1 MSGTDDIKERRVAW
15 ALLIFCPAMM
25 LVILAY
31 VSAGNASGL
40 DAGHPMEYLQMTC
53 ILWAM
58 ISTAIPLLRLLRFV
72 SLPIWFILLVQGDMF
87 LYVISLCQGF
97 YLNLSWWGDLTHI
110 IASVIVTSFVF
121 IAICLIQSRSPEH
134 VTFGSKYGITLILFL
149 VALSFGGIWEIME
162 GFTDVLT
169 GTSYM
174 VYGATDTLGDLV
186 ADFVGVSLMS
196 ITALVILSKQGAE
209 RVASKVR
216 LGRSMIPF

>member
-1 MSGTDDIKERRVAW
+1 VSNADVTERRIAW
-15 ALLIFCPAMM
+15 VLLIFCPLMM
-25 LVILAY
+25 FAILAY
-31 VSAGNASGL
+31 VSAGNAPGL

-53 ILWAM
+53 LLWAM
-58 ISTAIPLLRLLRFV
+58 ISVVIPLLRLMRFV
-72 SLPIWFILLVQGDMF
+72 SLPIWFVFLVQGDMF

-110 IASVIVTSFVF
+110 IASAIVTGFVF
-121 IAICLIQSRSPEH
+121 IALCLMQSRSPAH
-134 VTFGSKYGITLILFL
+134 VTFGSKYGMTLMLFL
-149 VALSFGGIWEIME
+149 VALSFGGVWEMME

-186 ADFVGVSLMS
+186 ADFIGVSLM
-196 ITALVILSKQGAE
+196 TVAALMILNRQGAE
-209 RVASKVR
+209 NVASKVR

>member
-1 MSGTDDIKERRVAW
+1 MSNADVTERRIAW
-15 ALLIFCPAMM
+15 VLLIFCPLMM
-25 LVILAY
+25 FAILAY
-31 VSAGNASGL
+31 VSAGNAPGL

-53 ILWAM
+53 LLWAM
-58 ISTAIPLLRLLRFV
+58 ISVVIPLLRLMRFV
-72 SLPIWFILLVQGDMF
+72 SLPIWFVFLVQGDMF

-110 IASVIVTSFVF
+110 IASAIVTGFVF
-121 IAICLIQSRSPEH
+121 IALCLMQSRSPAH
-134 VTFGSKYGITLILFL
+134 VTFGSKYGMTLMLFL
-149 VALSFGGIWEIME
+149 VALSFGGVWEMME

-186 ADFVGVSLMS
+186 ADFIGVSLM
-196 ITALVILSKQGAE
+196 TVAALMILNRQGAE
-209 RVASKVR
+209 NVASKVR

>member
-1 MSGTDDIKERRVAW
+1 MSNADVTERSIAW
-15 ALLIFCPAMM
+15 VLLIFCPLMM
-25 LVILAY
+25 FAILAY
-31 VSAGNASGL
+31 VSAGNAPGL

-53 ILWAM
+53 LLWAM
-58 ISTAIPLLRLLRFV
+58 ISVVIPLLRLMRFV
-72 SLPIWFILLVQGDMF
+72 SLPIWFVFLVQGDMF

-110 IASVIVTSFVF
+110 IASAIVTGFVF
-121 IAICLIQSRSPEH
+121 IALCLMQSRSPAH
-134 VTFGSKYGITLILFL
+134 VTFGSKYGMTLMLFL
-149 VALSFGGIWEIME
+149 VALSFGGVWEMME

-186 ADFVGVSLMS
+186 ADFIGVSLM
-196 ITALVILSKQGAE
+196 TVAALMILNRQGAE
-209 RVASKVR
+209 NVASKVR